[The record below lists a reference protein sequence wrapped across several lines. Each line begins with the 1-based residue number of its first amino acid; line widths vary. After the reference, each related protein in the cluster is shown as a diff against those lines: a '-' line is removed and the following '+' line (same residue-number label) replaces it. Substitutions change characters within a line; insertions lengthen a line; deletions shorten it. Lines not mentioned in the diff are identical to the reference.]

1 MGVLDKL
8 LFWRRPKTE
17 PQVSAVQEAPSSSTT
32 KTRDPNV
39 AVVKRVGLAIGDVG
53 RDFEAPEF
61 DFNEITNVYNAEAYV
76 RQACD
81 KYIELMF
88 KAGWQFVGANPKA
101 VDYIRKRFAM
111 IAEATQIPTDQL
123 FIEIAEDLVKYGNAI
138 IAKAR
143 SNDPALLPPGFSIQ
157 GLGGRDPVV
166 GYFPLNVATM
176 TVKRDKNGMVKQW
189 QQEVEGQEKP
199 VKFKPEDIIHIYYKR
214 EKGHAFGTPFLL
226 PVLDDIRALRQA
238 EENVLRLI
246 YRNLFPYIHVKV
258 GLPEEGLG
266 ASDSEVNSV
275 RNVIENMSLEAGL
288 VTNERVEITPV
299 ATDKIIDAHDYLR
312 YFEQRVFTG
321 LGVSELMMGRGN
333 TANRSTGDNL
343 YGEFIDRV
351 KAFQRVMSIFV
362 DQFMVKEL
370 LMEGGFDP
378 VLNPEDDV
386 DFIFNEIDIDAK
398 IKKENHVVF
407 LYEHNAITEDEMRQL
422 LGREPIPDS
431 DREKM
436 YLYRVKI
443 PGNVKKDNAADTDN
457 RNQPENQYGKKPS
470 PGKTK
475 GHLDLF
481 ADELDRILTELN
493 QAVVGLI
500 QLHYEKQLDG
510 LEKLPGVIR
519 YAEERVEEMAKQC
532 LSEREWETIRF
543 PLHRTFAYL
552 GESLMGHFTYTSE
565 ATQKEA
571 PELGNATFEVLR
583 DRFFEVIEKL
593 KQTQGDADAVEV
605 RQ

>member
-386 DFIFNEIDIDAK
+386 DFVFNEIDIDAK
-398 IKKENHVVF
+398 IKKENHVVY

-443 PGNVKKDNAADTDN
+443 PGNIKKDNTADTDN

-475 GHLDLF
+475 SHLDLF

>member
-386 DFIFNEIDIDAK
+386 DFVFNEIDIDAK

-510 LEKLPGVIR
+510 LKKLPGVIR

-552 GESLMGHFTYTSE
+552 GESLTVHFTYTSE
-565 ATQKEA
+565 AAQKEA